1 MNSGP
6 FNIHHW
12 KWSGGMKKFLFVVG
26 VAFTVTVAV
35 VVGVRMSSDAMAVV
49 VGIVCGM
56 LASVPTS
63 AILVWTLRVRDKQLE
78 AQLGPA
84 RQYGQY
90 PPVVVI
96 NGQQPNGATG
106 APGPQPAMLSG
117 GNGQRNFKVIGQE
130 TTESSGDRLP
140 PIWSEL

>member
-1 MNSGP
+1 
-6 FNIHHW
+6 
-12 KWSGGMKKFLFVVG
+12 MKKFLFVAG
-26 VAFTVTVAV
+26 VAFAITIAAA
-35 VVGVRMSSDAMAVV
+35 VGVRMSSDAMAVV

-56 LASVPTS
+56 LASIPTS

-106 APGPQPAMLSG
+106 AYPPQPAVLNG
-117 GNGQRNFKVIGQE
+117 GNGPRNFKVIGQE
-130 TTESSGDRLP
+130 NTESSGDHLP
-140 PIWSEL
+140 PIWSEF

>member
-1 MNSGP
+1 
-6 FNIHHW
+6 
-12 KWSGGMKKFLFVVG
+12 MKKFLFVVG

-35 VVGVRMSSDAMAVV
+35 VVGVRMSADAMAVV

-96 NGQQPNGATG
+96 NGQQPHGANGT
-106 APGPQPAMLSG
+106 PQPALLNG

-130 TTESSGDRLP
+130 TTDSVGDRLP